1 MSTRQTN
8 AEWLNMLPSTY
19 KWRAL
24 NNADD
29 IGVLGNKV
37 DSLPAALF
45 AFPWDLTREGYEYW
59 KDVYEK
65 AVRGEFD

>member
-1 MSTRQTN
+1 MKTN
-8 AEWLNMLPSTY
+8 AEWLSMLPGQY

-29 IGVLGNKV
+29 IGVLGHKV
-37 DSLPAALF
+37 ESLLVALF
-45 AFPWDLTREGYEYW
+45 AFPWNTTREGYDYW

-65 AVRGEFD
+65 VERGEFGN

>member
-1 MSTRQTN
+1 MKTN
-8 AEWLNMLPSTY
+8 AEWLNMLPDQY

-29 IGVLGNKV
+29 IGVLGHEV
-37 DSLPAALF
+37 DSLLIALF
-45 AFPWDLTREGYEYW
+45 AFPWELTREGYDYW

-65 AVRGEFD
+65 VKRGEFD